1 MDETPLLREGLLSSP
16 SFMRDLKSFLSLS
29 EEALLAI
36 SELGNQPDGFVGLV
50 QSQTLNARFGISVD
64 KAMRDLRIAKFL
76 YDRVTEQGLDTANA
90 AHQLAAMSSGLLE
103 DQISIDDKRWNAI
116 KDVLSFKPAFEMS
129 RVKSKSVNDSPHFVG
144 INGSWIIKPI
154 RTREGEVLKVPIM
167 TMSIVWHDSSGNH
180 HEAFFHMD
188 DHDWD
193 ELSSKISALAGSRK
207 ELEDLL

>member
-1 MDETPLLREGLLSSP
+1 MGETPLLREGLLSSP
-16 SFMRDLKSFLSLS
+16 AFVRDLKSFLSLS
-29 EEALLAI
+29 GDVLLAI

-50 QSQTLNARFGISVD
+50 QSRTLNARFGIPVD

-76 YDRVTEQGLDTANA
+76 YDRVTELDLDIDNA
-90 AHQLAAMSSGLLE
+90 ARQLADMAPGLLE
-103 DQISIDDKRWNAI
+103 DPISIDDERHNAI
-116 KDVLSFKPAFEMS
+116 KAVLSFKPASEIS

-144 INGSWIIKPI
+144 INGSWNIKPI
-154 RTREGEVLKVPIM
+154 RTREGETLKVPVM

-188 DHDWD
+188 DEDWD
-193 ELSSKISALAGSRK
+193 EFSSKTSALADSRK